1 MADPQ
6 GNDRLYHPTRRRLL
20 RDLTGAGVGAAGLGL
35 LGCEPGAD
43 ATTERADAATPSCTL
58 FPEATEGPFYLDL
71 DNIRRDV
78 TEGKAGLRLD
88 LRVKVVNAS
97 TCKAMEDVAVEIWHA
112 DAAGTYSGFSQ
123 EGTAGKRYLRGVQLT
138 GQSGVA
144 QFRTIYPGWYQGRA
158 IHIHLKAHV
167 GGRAA
172 GRTYK
177 GGRTAYTGQLFFN
190 DSVSDRVVRL
200 SPYSARSGTR
210 LRNSEDFVYREAGSG
225 TLLRLRR
232 RRASTIRT
240 GLIGTITVGID
251 PS

>member
-1 MADPQ
+1 MADPRDD
-6 GNDRLYHPTRRRLL
+6 DRLYHPTRRRLL

-43 ATTERADAATPSCTL
+43 ATTERGGAATPSCTL
-58 FPEATEGPFYLDL
+58 FPEGTDGPFYLDL

-97 TCKAMEDVAVEIWHA
+97 TCKPMEDVAVEIWHA
-112 DAAGTYSGFSQ
+112 DAAGTYSGFSE
-123 EGTAGKRYLRGVQLT
+123 EGTAGERYLRGVQLS
-138 GQSGVA
+138 GRQGVA
-144 QFRTIYPGWYQGRA
+144 QFRTIYPGWYESRA

-172 GRTYK
+172 GRVYT
-177 GGRTAYTGQLFFN
+177 GARTAHTGQLFYN

-200 SPYSARSGTR
+200 SPYNARSGTR
-210 LRNSEDFVYREAGSG
+210 LRNSEDHIYGEVGSG

-232 RRASTIRT
+232 RKATTIRK
-240 GLIGTITVGID
+240 GLIGSITVGID